1 MRIEGWFLVPKDET
15 EPAGKRRVVNLR
27 IEGNVQGVGFRNWTQ
42 KLAGQLG
49 LSGWVR
55 NRRDGS
61 VEVLFCG
68 PPAAVEEAIGRCR
81 VGPRSAKVTGVTERN
96 AEVPAVAGFEI
107 LPGI

>member
-1 MRIEGWFLVPKDET
+1 MPEEKPPERQRAINV
-15 EPAGKRRVVNLR
+15 R

-61 VEVLFCG
+61 VEALFFG
-68 PPAAVEEAIGRCR
+68 YADAVDDAVARCR
-81 VGPRSAKVTGVTERN
+81 MGPRSAKVTNVSVN
-96 AEVPAVAGFEI
+96 DAEAPALDGFEI
-107 LPGI
+107 LPGV

>member
-1 MRIEGWFLVPKDET
+1 MPDQHQPT
-15 EPAGKRRVVNLR
+15 DRRATRLM

-61 VEVLFCG
+61 VEILFCG
-68 PPAAVEEAIGRCR
+68 TSEAIQSAIGRCR
-81 VGPRSAKVTGVTERN
+81 VGPRSAKVTELTATEEPF
-96 AEVPAVAGFEI
+96 AEYQGFDI
-107 LPGI
+107 LPGL